1 MPVYIIKEN
10 LKSYSSSKHTEIS
23 HNHNIAKKKK
33 VMLIMISPKCYKNI
47 NSIGE

>member
-1 MPVYIIKEN
+1 MPVYIIKGN

-33 VMLIMISPKCYKNI
+33 SDAHNDIPKVLQKYKLNW
-47 NSIGE
+47 